1 MHLEKMKKDC
11 DDLELQN
18 QASAKKI
25 EAWSQKCSKLMT
37 EQEALNDKCKMLIKE
52 QETCKHACAEMA
64 KGIAPVLDIIGPDST
79 KTGAKAPEIGLVEKS
94 QKAWGWLQ
102 QWTKD
107 IKEYVGAHVLS
118 LVRAHYPLLEITL
131 LEAGYPREVGAEHA
145 DELRSEEMKHA
156 AVITKDIILCPATA
170 PLTRETIQLYVGQIP
185 VPPSLASSEAHLAP
199 SSTTPKVAELPKGP
213 Q

>member
-1 MHLEKMKKDC
+1 LHLEKVKKDC

-25 EAWSQKCSKLMT
+25 EAWSQKCNKLMT
-37 EQEALNDKCKMLIKE
+37 EQETLNDKCKTLIKE
-52 QETCKHACAEMA
+52 RETWKHACAEMV
-64 KGIAPVLDIIGPDST
+64 KGIALVLDIISPDST
-79 KTGAKAPEIGLVEKS
+79 EAGAKTPKIGLVEKS

-118 LVRAHYPLLEITL
+118 LVRAHYPLLEIAL
-131 LEAGYPREVGAEHA
+131 LEAEYPREVGAEQA

-156 AVITKDIILCPATA
+156 AAITKDIILCPDTT
-170 PLTRETIQLYVGQIP
+170 PSTGGTIQLYVGQIP
-185 VPPSLASSEAHLAP
+185 VPSSLASSGTYQAP
-199 SSTTPKVAELPKGP
+199 SSITPKVVELPKGP
-213 Q
+213 

>member
-18 QASAKKI
+18 QADAKKI

-37 EQEALNDKCKMLIKE
+37 KQEALNGKCKTLIKE
-52 QETCKHACAEMA
+52 QETWKHACAEMA
-64 KGIAPVLDIIGPDST
+64 KGIAPVLDIIGPNST
-79 KTGAKAPEIGLVEKS
+79 EVGAEAPKIGLVKKS

-107 IKEYVGAHVLS
+107 IKEYVGVHVLS
-118 LVRAHYPLLEITL
+118 LVHAHYPLLDIAR
-131 LEAGYPREVGAEHA
+131 LEAGYPREVGAERA

-156 AVITKDIILCPATA
+156 AAITKDIILCP
-170 PLTRETIQLYVGQIP
+170 L
-185 VPPSLASSEAHLAP
+185 
-199 SSTTPKVAELPKGP
+199 
-213 Q
+213 